1 MLASLTLHI
10 SQIIS
15 GYIIQNLGVRYTF
28 GITALVF
35 IPLFA
40 SIFVFVPETV
50 YNRVLQ
56 SGAVDVVQ
64 KDDSSSLTNT
74 SSNVEKSR
82 PSTAFKL
89 TVFRGRVS
97 STSFWR
103 EVIRPFPLM
112 VYPAVIFSSLIYGS
126 FFTWF
131 VVLTVLS
138 VPIYSSPPYNL
149 NPAQI
154 GLTNLPLLATGML
167 GSAISGW
174 MVDKIARSMARKN
187 GGIYEPEFR
196 LTLMAVGTVL
206 STVAFFGFGYTAQI
220 GAPLPLLIFSSLHSL
235 ASPFASQAAY
245 TYVTDCHTEDVNQAF
260 VTMGLIKAIMTF
272 LATTSVN
279 GLFEAW
285 GGKQIF
291 LWGCWNQSS
300 HLFIYHSYV
309 HLREEVPS
317 SGKSPRALK

>member
-97 STSFWR
+97 SKSFWR

-196 LTLMAVGTVL
+196 LT
-206 STVAFFGFGYTAQI
+206 
-220 GAPLPLLIFSSLHSL
+220 
-235 ASPFASQAAY
+235 
-245 TYVTDCHTEDVNQAF
+245 YVTDCHTEDVNQAF

-285 GGKQIF
+285 GASKFFYGVAGINLVICSFTIPMYIFGKRF
-291 LWGCWNQSS
+291 
-300 HLFIYHSYV
+300 
-309 HLREEVPS
+309 
-317 SGKSPRALK
+317 RALVSPQEP

>member
-97 STSFWR
+97 SKSFWR

-196 LTLMAVGTVL
+196 LTLSCGNSTLYCCLFRVWIYRPNRCPTAVVINLFVPTFPSIAICVASGLYLRHGLPHGRCQPGLCHYGTYQ
-206 STVAFFGFGYTAQI
+206 SHND
-220 GAPLPLLIFSSLHSL
+220 LLGHYLCQWPVRSL
-235 ASPFASQAAY
+235 
-245 TYVTDCHTEDVNQAF
+245 
-260 VTMGLIKAIMTF
+260 
-272 LATTSVN
+272 
-279 GLFEAW
+279 
-285 GGKQIF
+285 GGK
-291 LWGCWNQSS
+291 
-300 HLFIYHSYV
+300 
-309 HLREEVPS
+309 
-317 SGKSPRALK
+317 